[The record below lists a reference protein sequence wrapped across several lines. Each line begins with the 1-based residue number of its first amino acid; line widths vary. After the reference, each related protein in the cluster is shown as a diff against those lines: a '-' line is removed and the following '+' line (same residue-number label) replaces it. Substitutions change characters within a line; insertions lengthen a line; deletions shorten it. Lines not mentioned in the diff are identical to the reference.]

1 IVPPKELVA
10 VLDNIGVPYSGLN
23 LSYSNSAPIGPGDAD
38 ILVSLTPD
46 HHPTDD
52 YMRRGPPAPPAR
64 LPGTTLAYLPPRIVS
79 PSPQLG
85 LPAPLDIQI
94 VGNRLDANREYAEQM
109 MAEVRRIPGITDLRI
124 HQPFNQPMLK
134 VAVDRTL
141 AQQVGYSQRDVAGN
155 LLVA

>member
-1 IVPPKELVA
+1 SVDSGQFKLHVRARTGTRIEETARLCAEIGKTIRSIVPPKELVA

-52 YMRRGPPAPPAR
+52 YMRRVRTALLER
-64 LPGTTLAYLPPRIVS
+64 FPGTTFYYLPTDIVS
-79 PSPQLG
+79 QILNFG

-109 MAEVRRIPGITDLRI
+109 MAEVRRIPGITDL
-124 HQPFNQPMLK
+124 
-134 VAVDRTL
+134 
-141 AQQVGYSQRDVAGN
+141 
-155 LLVA
+155 